1 MRGWRTLIVNAL
13 VALLPILAE
22 VLRWLDGFD
31 WSLYLEPRDALW
43 AMLIVGGLNIFLRR
57 ITRTPIG
64 GGDA

>member
-1 MRGWRTLIVNAL
+1 MRGWRTLIINAL

-22 VLRWLDGFD
+22 LLRWLDGFD

-64 GGDA
+64 GDA

>member
-1 MRGWRTLIVNAL
+1 MKGFRTLIVNTL
-13 VALLPILAE
+13 VALVPVVAE
-22 VLRWLDGFD
+22 LLRWLDGFD

-64 GGDA
+64 GGE

>member
-31 WSLYLEPRDALW
+31 WSLYLAPRDALW

-64 GGDA
+64 VGDA